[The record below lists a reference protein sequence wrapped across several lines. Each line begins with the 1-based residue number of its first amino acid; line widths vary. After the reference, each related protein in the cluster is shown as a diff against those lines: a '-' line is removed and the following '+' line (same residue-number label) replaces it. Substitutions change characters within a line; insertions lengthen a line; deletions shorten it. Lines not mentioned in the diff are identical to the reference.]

1 MVQNYTKI
9 NRGDNMKYK
18 TWGNNK
24 FHNPELCKNC
34 QYDTCGRCSNGPR
47 GNEYRRAIA
56 EQNIKDYEYRRTHHM
71 DWNGLEE

>member
-1 MVQNYTKI
+1 MKI
-9 NRGDNMKYK
+9 NRGDNMKYE

-34 QYDTCGRCSNGPR
+34 QYGTCGRCSNGPR
-47 GNEYRRAIA
+47 DDEYKRAIA